1 MARLLFYLRKKKHSL
16 QKERQLG
23 RAPVRAALSS
33 PGSPSGRLARTPS
46 QSPPSGGSLPTPPRR
61 AQPCA
66 PGHAR
71 DWRGKKCTE
80 WGGRLGSPG
89 RLLGWAGDRHQPLRP
104 GRDSSK
110 KDILKLTIS
119 PGKYIKCYLQGEQ
132 LLNPGEVGEGS
143 VSVAGPVGASPSHG
157 PASLLRH
164 SCSAEDKVALPD
176 VSRVGSR
183 PCPATVLR
191 HCGPGRA
198 RVPQPGTSA
207 SSDPK
212 ASRLGLMLCQPG
224 LPPVHSGKQPR
235 EGAPS
240 TFTLLP
246 PWLGPPT
253 RNRKT
258 LSLWKGQTQWLIRTP
273 LLHPGPVGPRG
284 RGTLGM
290 LPRARG

>member
-1 MARLLFYLRKKKHSL
+1 MLPPGGAAPEPWGSRGG
-16 QKERQLG
+16 QCECG
-23 RAPVRAALSS
+23 RACW
-33 PGSPSGRLARTPS
+33 
-46 QSPPSGGSLPTPPRR
+46 SLPQPR
-61 AQPCA
+61 AGQPAA
-66 PGHAR
+66 P
-71 DWRGKKCTE
+71 
-80 WGGRLGSPG
+80 
-89 RLLGWAGDRHQPLRP
+89 
-104 GRDSSK
+104 
-110 KDILKLTIS
+110 
-119 PGKYIKCYLQGEQ
+119 Q
-132 LLNPGEVGEGS
+132 LLCRRQGGTSRCFSSGEG
-143 VSVAGPVGASPSHG
+143 ALPSHG
-157 PASLLRH
+157 APALW
-164 SCSAEDKVALPD
+164 P
-176 VSRVGSR
+176 R
-183 PCPATVLR
+183 PGAGPPAR
-191 HCGPGRA
+191 
-198 RVPQPGTSA
+198 TSA

-258 LSLWKGQTQWLIRTP
+258 PSLWKGQTQWLIRTP